1 MIMKDEIAKVRMN
14 QQLQLVVDVNY
25 GVKNY
30 IRVKEMIK
38 IFSQGGLI
46 LVGVFLMMTI
56 IFSIQIFGLKTTNLA

>member
-1 MIMKDEIAKVRMN
+1 MIMKDEIAKVRLN
-14 QQLQLVVDVNY
+14 QQLQLVVDVSY

-56 IFSIQIFGLKTTNLA
+56 IFSIQILEFLV

>member
-1 MIMKDEIAKVRMN
+1 MKDEIAKVRMN

-38 IFSQGGLI
+38 IFSQGDLI

-56 IFSIQIFGLKTTNLA
+56 IFSIQILEFLV

>member
-46 LVGVFLMMTI
+46 LVGVFLIMTL
-56 IFSIQIFGLKTTNLA
+56 IFSIQILDFLV

>member
-1 MIMKDEIAKVRMN
+1 MIMKDEMAKVRLN
-14 QQLQLVVDVNY
+14 QQLQLVVDVSY

-56 IFSIQIFGLKTTNLA
+56 IFSIQILEFLV

>member
-38 IFSQGGLI
+38 IFSQGDLI

-56 IFSIQIFGLKTTNLA
+56 IFSIQILEFLV

>member
-14 QQLQLVVDVNY
+14 QHLQLVVDVNY

-56 IFSIQIFGLKTTNLA
+56 IFSIQILEFLV

>member
-38 IFSQGGLI
+38 IFSSGGLI

-56 IFSIQIFGLKTTNLA
+56 IFSIQILEFLV

>member
-38 IFSQGGLI
+38 IFSQGDLI

-56 IFSIQIFGLKTTNLA
+56 IFSIQILEFLF

>member
-1 MIMKDEIAKVRMN
+1 MKGEIAKVRMN

-38 IFSQGGLI
+38 IFSQGDLI
-46 LVGVFLMMTI
+46 LVGVFLMMAI
-56 IFSIQIFGLKTTNLA
+56 IFSIQILEFLV

>member
-25 GVKNY
+25 GMKNY

-56 IFSIQIFGLKTTNLA
+56 IFSIQILEFLV

>member
-1 MIMKDEIAKVRMN
+1 MKDVIAKVRMS

-38 IFSQGGLI
+38 IFSSGGLI
-46 LVGVFLMMTI
+46 LVGVFLMMTV
-56 IFSIQIFGLKTTNLA
+56 IFSIQILEFLV

>member
-1 MIMKDEIAKVRMN
+1 MKDVIAKVRMS

-38 IFSQGGLI
+38 IFSSGGLI

-56 IFSIQIFGLKTTNLA
+56 IFSIQILEFLV

>member
-56 IFSIQIFGLKTTNLA
+56 IFSIQILEFLV

>member
-38 IFSQGGLI
+38 IFSQGDLI

-56 IFSIQIFGLKTTNLA
+56 IFSIQILELLV

>member
-38 IFSQGGLI
+38 IFSQGDLI
-46 LVGVFLMMTI
+46 LVGVFLMMAI
-56 IFSIQIFGLKTTNLA
+56 IFSIQILEFLV

>member
-1 MIMKDEIAKVRMN
+1 MIMKDEIAKARMN

-56 IFSIQIFGLKTTNLA
+56 IFSIQILEFLV

>member
-1 MIMKDEIAKVRMN
+1 MIMKDEIAKVRLN
-14 QQLQLVVDVNY
+14 QQLQLVVDVSY

-56 IFSIQIFGLKTTNLA
+56 IFSIQILEFLI

>member
-1 MIMKDEIAKVRMN
+1 MKDVIAKVRMS

-30 IRVKEMIK
+30 IRVKEMIN
-38 IFSQGGLI
+38 IFSQGDLV

-56 IFSIQIFGLKTTNLA
+56 IFSIQILEFLV

>member
-1 MIMKDEIAKVRMN
+1 MIMKDVIAKVRMN

-56 IFSIQIFGLKTTNLA
+56 IFSIQILEFLV